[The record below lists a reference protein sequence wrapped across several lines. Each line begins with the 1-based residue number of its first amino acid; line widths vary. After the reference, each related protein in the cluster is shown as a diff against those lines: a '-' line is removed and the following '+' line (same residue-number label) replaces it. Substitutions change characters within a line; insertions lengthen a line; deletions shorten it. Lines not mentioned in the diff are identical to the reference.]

1 MKICPNCQAE
11 NAFDGAQFCKK
22 CGTYLREQKLQTNGH
37 VAIEDKAA
45 AEDKDDDLDFVVTET
60 KGPSSPNF
68 LDLSQKD
75 EKKEEG
81 ERTERI
87 DDVEN
92 QELEIATT
100 ADLLNDG
107 TFDPI
112 PPPPEPPPPP
122 KNEFDFGE
130 LAGEKFENN
139 EPAAPKTEEG
149 KPEIP
154 PVDWNT
160 DVPVDSRE
168 LRQIAAKSIEASAQS
183 NEADYPP
190 IPSFSEEHDYQ
201 TDTESTMA
209 AGTVRPA
216 ADPAKSVNIPKSG
229 QKIRGVAYFRKNII
243 QVVGN
248 PFLHDGDELV
258 INNKHYL
265 LRTKT
270 LGRKA
275 AIGIFAGLVAVV
287 LIIVAL
293 QFMNS
298 PLSGDGSMVGLILN
312 EYSQPYLEG
321 ARVTILPLNK
331 TTRTNAQGFFRFDM
345 IPTGT
350 YEIVYELGDKYIGR
364 GNSTITAGQTTLM
377 TFKDLEP
384 MALAE
389 KKNVEQALTGS
400 DKSRTDKTA
409 SSSNNAA
416 TASTSQD
423 NSGYGKLKLEANVD
437 GARFMVDGKVLGAGN
452 NTYSKISS
460 GKHTVTVEKSGYTK
474 YTELVNVKADKTAT
488 VKAQLSRI
496 SSDAAPELSATD
508 YLNLG
513 RDAAADKKL
522 DLAIEDF
529 DKAIAISPGM
539 ADAYIERGKIYAVK
553 GEGAKAADDYI
564 RAGEILRINNKLTQ
578 AADAFS
584 TALGYSPKNI
594 NAIVGRAGVS
604 LDQGDFRPGLKDYET
619 ALDIDK
625 KFYPALFGAG
635 VCQFKLGEN
644 KKAEKYFNKAHEVNS
659 SDPYLYQ
666 YMMLN
671 YLARDDFN
679 NMKKMYSEFKL
690 VANSAELAA
699 FKSSSRFEPVMRLI
713 NEEDR

>member
-22 CGTYLREQKLQTNGH
+22 CGAPLLAQQFQTDGH
-37 VAIEDKAA
+37 AAID
-45 AEDKDDDLDFVVTET
+45 DKDDDLDFVVTET

-68 LDLSQKD
+68 LDLSRKEEKKD
-75 EKKEEG
+75 EAEPIEQF
-81 ERTERI
+81 

-112 PPPPEPPPPP
+112 PPAPEPPSPP

-130 LAGEKFENN
+130 LAGDNFENEKK
-139 EPAAPKTEEG
+139 EPAAPKAES
-149 KPEIP
+149 KPEPDIP

-160 DVPVDSRE
+160 DVPADSRE
-168 LRQIAAKSIEASAQS
+168 LRQMAAKSIETSAQRQES
-183 NEADYPP
+183 DYPKP
-190 IPSFSEEHDYQ
+190 PSFSEEQDYR
-201 TDTESTMA
+201 TDVESTMA
-209 AGTVRPA
+209 AGTIRPA
-216 ADPAKSVNIPKSG
+216 ADPDKSVNIPKSG
-229 QKIRGVAYFRKNII
+229 QKVRGVAYYRKNII

-248 PFLHDGDELV
+248 PFMHDGDELV

-287 LIIVAL
+287 LIIVGL

-298 PLSGDGSMVGLILN
+298 PMSGDGSMIGMILN
-312 EYSQPYLEG
+312 DNGQPYLEG

-331 TTRTNAQGFFRFDM
+331 TTTTNAQGFFRFEM

-350 YEIVYELGDKYIGR
+350 YEIVYELGNRYIGR

-384 MALAE
+384 MAMVE
-389 KKNVEQALTGS
+389 KKNDEQTLTGS
-400 DKSRTDKTA
+400 NKGKTEKTA
-409 SSSNNAA
+409 ASSGNTS
-416 TASTSQD
+416 ASSKSQD
-423 NSGYGKLKLEANVD
+423 KSGYGKLRLQANVD
-437 GARFMVDGKVLGAGN
+437 EARFIVDGKVLGSGN

-460 GKHTVTVEKSGYTK
+460 GKHTITVEKAGYSK
-474 YTELVNVKADKTAT
+474 YTEVVNVKAEQTFI
-488 VKAQLSRI
+488 VKAALNRVSGET
-496 SSDAAPELSATD
+496 APELSASD
-508 YLNLG
+508 YINLG
-513 RDAAADKKL
+513 QDAAAEKKL

-529 DKAIAISPGM
+529 DKAIAISPGL
-539 ADAYIERGKIYAVK
+539 ADAYVGRGKVYAVK
-553 GEGAKAADDYI
+553 GEAGRAADDYI
-564 RAGEILRINNKLTQ
+564 RAGEIFRMNNKLPQ

-584 TALGYSPKNI
+584 TALGYSPKNVS
-594 NAIVGRAGVS
+594 ALSGRAGVR

-635 VCQFKLGEN
+635 VCQFKLGDN
-644 KKAEKYFNKAHEVNS
+644 KKAEKYFNKAHEING

-679 NMKKMYSEFKL
+679 NMKKMYAEFKL